1 MSPTIPR
8 DLGDITPDWL
18 TVVLESGGVS
28 GGAIVTGY
36 SAETIA
42 EGTGFVNQLFRLRLD
57 YDPGVPDLPSTII
70 VKLPGSD
77 PGLREVSDR
86 LGQHRREVRVYQ
98 VLAANPHLPAPRCY
112 YSGIDPI
119 TGDTVLLLEDMNPD
133 RGRYRVFTVGHG
145 E

>member
-1 MSPTIPR
+1 VSPTIPR
-8 DLGDITPDWL
+8 DLGDITSDWL

-70 VKLPGSD
+70 VKLPGS
-77 PGLREVSDR
+77 E
-86 LGQHRREVRVYQ
+86 
-98 VLAANPHLPAPRCY
+98 
-112 YSGIDPI
+112 
-119 TGDTVLLLEDMNPD
+119 
-133 RGRYRVFTVGHG
+133 
-145 E
+145 